1 MYVSNVDKAFATS
14 QINGK
19 KDTMI
24 KIIVRYSTAILVLF
38 INVFH
43 MHVLLI
49 FTIAFTESPVNQ
61 LIRNC
66 HPQFG
71 QIYN

>member
-1 MYVSNVDKAFATS
+1 MCPMYTKAFSAS

-24 KIIVRYSTAILVLF
+24 KMIVTVLSTAILVLF

-49 FTIAFTESPVNQ
+49 FTIAFTE
-61 LIRNC
+61 L
-66 HPQFG
+66 
-71 QIYN
+71 